1 MARIYA
7 ETGKISQ
14 LTSDLKTDQEE
25 FSKLKKEM
33 NTIVTELQV
42 SWDGIDAETFIIKA
56 ENYLSSLTEIENETL
71 TYSNRISK
79 KLKRYNDSYAAY
91 QEAIKKLEN
100 VQR

>member
-14 LTSDLKTDQEE
+14 LTNDLKTDQET
-25 FSKLKKEM
+25 FSSLKKEM

-56 ENYLSSLTEIENETL
+56 ENYLSSLTTIENETL
-71 TYSNRISK
+71 TYSNIITK
-79 KLKRYNDSYAAY
+79 KLKRYNDSYATY
-91 QEAIKKLEN
+91 QETVKKLDSME
-100 VQR
+100 R